1 MRVISLLIGGA
12 ILASCS
18 NVPQPAPMR
27 TADKQREYQLAL
39 QGKVAQKPVSC
50 LPSYRSGDM
59 RTIDENTI
67 LFRDGSNRVYVN
79 NMQGGCTSLAR
90 GSYTLVT
97 RSFGGSGLCR
107 GDIAQVVDLLN
118 GMQVGSCVF
127 GDFTPYVRP
136 KAG

>member
-1 MRVISLLIGGA
+1 MRVISAILGGA

-18 NVPQPAPMR
+18 MGPEPAPIR

-59 RTIDENTI
+59 RTIDDNTI
-67 LFRDGSNRVYVN
+67 LFRDGSSRVYVN
-79 NMQGGCTSLAR
+79 NMQGGCTALAR
-90 GSYTLVT
+90 GNYTLVT

-136 KAG
+136 KAS

>member
-1 MRVISLLIGGA
+1 MRVISVIGGGA

-18 NVPQPAPMR
+18 AGPMPAPMR
-27 TADKQREYQLAL
+27 TADKEREYQMAL
-39 QGKVAQKPVSC
+39 QGKVAQKPISC

-59 RTIDENTI
+59 RTIDDSTI
-67 LFRDGSNRVYVN
+67 LFRDGSSRVYVN
-79 NMQGGCTSLAR
+79 NMQGGCTALGA
-90 GSYTLVT
+90 GHYALVT

-107 GDIAQVVDLLN
+107 GDIAQVVDTLN
-118 GMQVGSCVF
+118 GIQIGSCVF